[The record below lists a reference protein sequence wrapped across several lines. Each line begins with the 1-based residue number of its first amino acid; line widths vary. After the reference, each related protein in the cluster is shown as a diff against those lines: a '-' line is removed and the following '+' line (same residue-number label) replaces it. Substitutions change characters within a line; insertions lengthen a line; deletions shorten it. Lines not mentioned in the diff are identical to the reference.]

1 MNQSAKIP
9 VSVVIPTHNS
19 ETTIRRALE
28 SVFLQTQLPI
38 EIIVVDDFSN
48 DTTNSIVDRIREAAP
63 IVPIKLC
70 QLQANQGP
78 ATARNTG
85 WNMATGTHVAFLD
98 ADDSWDPRKIE
109 IQYKWMVESPDVVVC
124 GTLHSI
130 NNYESQPFV
139 SSPQVVPT
147 RKFTLRDLLIKNRF
161 STPSVMMR
169 RDISERFNDTF
180 WYSEDYL
187 LWLTIASRHTFVHR
201 IELPLTILH
210 KNTYGQGGL
219 SGDLVPMLRGELR
232 AIRSTADLTSMTRPR
247 MVLAMT
253 WLILK
258 FIQRVPRAL
267 CRRYLHRFQSK
278 ATIHA

>member
-1 MNQSAKIP
+1 MNQEAKIP
-9 VSVVIPTHNS
+9 VSVIIPTHNS
-19 ETTIRRALE
+19 EATIGRALE

-48 DTTNSIVDRIREAAP
+48 DATISIVDQIREVTP
-63 IVPIKLC
+63 VLPIKLIR
-70 QLQANQGP
+70 LQENQGP

-85 WNMATGTHVAFLD
+85 WNMATGTYVAFLD
-98 ADDSWDPRKIE
+98 ADDSWDPRKLE
-109 IQYKWMVESPDVVVC
+109 IQYKLMVGFPDVIVC

-130 NNYESQPFV
+130 NTYQPQAFV

-147 RKFTLRDLLIKNRF
+147 KQFTVRDLLIRNRF
-161 STPSVMMR
+161 STPSVMIR
-169 RDISERFNDTF
+169 RDINERFNGAF
-180 WYSEDYL
+180 RYSEDYL
-187 LWLTIASRHTFVHR
+187 LWLNIASRHMFVHR

-232 AIRSTADLTSMTRPR
+232 AIRSTEDFTSMTRPR

-253 WLILK
+253 WSILK
-258 FIQRVPRAL
+258 FIQRVPRAW
-267 CRRYLHRFQSK
+267 CRRLLHRFQSK